1 MKKTFVIAILF
12 FLATLLIGVL
22 GFGGCYYLF
31 AYYVEMTP
39 EQKLEADQA
48 MEETFSI
55 YQDILEKYPVQYIET
70 SENYV
75 VVPDYH
81 PKHDAEILEGKIKCE
96 LLDGIRF
103 EIRIAVFFNKEQ
115 ELMVKQEEFYI
126 RNVASTI
133 SEVTVDFK
141 KIALIDELLQFF
153 GDNSES
159 LSSLLLQYQ
168 SEIIEGWENGEYE
181 DRNTY
186 ASITCNNYPDIVSVI
201 VRTTMEYHYA
211 EETYKIFFSVKN

>member
-39 EQKLEADQA
+39 DQKVEAEQV
-48 MEETFSI
+48 MEETLSG
-55 YQDILEKYPVQYIET
+55 YQEIFEKYPVEELET

-75 VVPDYH
+75 IVPDYH
-81 PKHDAEILEGKIKCE
+81 PKHEAEVLEGRIKCE
-96 LLDGIRF
+96 LPDGVRF
-103 EIRIAVFFNKEQ
+103 EIRIAVFFNENQ
-115 ELMVKQEEFYI
+115 ELTVKHEEFRI
-126 RNVASTI
+126 RNGASTI
-133 SEVTVDFK
+133 SELNVDFK
-141 KIALIDELLQFF
+141 KTALIDELLKFF